1 MSFYPNGA
9 SNNPLAFPSYNQ
21 QPVQRGN
28 PVHLQ
33 RPPTKVSD
41 IAVKNDSQGVDGS
54 ENTGL
59 AENTDKVVKRE
70 RKNRPGQKFGAKKKS
85 WVWSWFVQAI
95 DDPNVASCDFC
106 GKIITRL
113 VSDKGSPKKLLE
125 HLKTHKLSRES
136 VNSSRTIPI
145 DGNGV
150 TYAPNG
156 MPLNY
161 PNSYAGAGGA
171 SSSGVSGVSS
181 STNAGVISLAPTL
194 ATSSP
199 SQEDGGDPTDD
210 SRRKH
215 LKFRGNGDAY
225 AMGRRY
231 LSTNFDN
238 TPYTSMKFHKHLMNF
253 LTENKL
259 PITVIKS
266 HAFQQLVYDLRSD
279 SVADLYELTKLYAS
293 LLEVSRFDGDAG
305 GDPNS
310 VNEANV
316 VSTLTRELN
325 KK

>member
-1 MSFYPNGA
+1 MSFYQNPA

-33 RPPTKVSD
+33 RPPTKVNEISAKNESANVDVSD
-41 IAVKNDSQGVDGS
+41 TAGLP
-54 ENTGL
+54 EN
-59 AENTDKVVKRE
+59 ADKVPKRE

-85 WVWSWFVQAI
+85 WVWSWFVQ
-95 DDPNVASCDFC
+95 DNSDPNVASCDYC

-113 VSDKGSPKKLLE
+113 VSDKGSPKKLSE
-125 HLKTHKLSRES
+125 HLKTHKLSRDS

-161 PNSYAGAGGA
+161 PNNYPSTAG
-171 SSSGVSGVSS
+171 SSANAVPGVSS
-181 STNAGVISLAPTL
+181 GGNPGVISLPPTL
-194 ATSSP
+194 TDASP
-199 SQEDGGDPTDD
+199 QDDGDPAEEV
-210 SRRKH
+210 RRKQM
-215 LKFRGNGDAY
+215 KFSRNGDNY
-225 AMGRRY
+225 GIGRRY

-238 TPYTSMKFHKHLMNF
+238 SPYSSMKFHKHLMSF

-259 PITVIKS
+259 PINVIKS

-279 SVADLYELTKLYAS
+279 SVADLYELTKLYSS
-293 LLEVSRFDGDAG
+293 LIEVSRFDGDG
-305 GDPNS
+305 TGDPNS
-310 VNEANV
+310 VHEANV
-316 VSTLTRELN
+316 VNTLTRELN